1 MNLLRW
7 KRNSWDNLPVLQDEV
22 ERLFDIFYPREIA
35 SLDAVLVPKVDV
47 SEDKDNI
54 YVEADVP
61 GFEQKD
67 IKVSLKDGALSLSA
81 KKEASKEEKKKN
93 YHRIERAYGSFY
105 RQIALPGQVDESK
118 VKAVYKNGVLNLT
131 LPKKEEEK
139 AKEIKIDVEAGS

>member
-1 MNLLRW
+1 MSLLRW
-7 KRNSWDNLPVLQDEV
+7 KGNSWNNLPALQDEV
-22 ERLFDIFYPREIA
+22 ERFFDFFYPREI
-35 SLDAVLVPKVDV
+35 SGLDAVLVPKVDV

-61 GFEQKD
+61 GFDQKD

-81 KKEASKEEKKKN
+81 KKESAKEEKKKN

-105 RQIALPGQVDESK
+105 RQIPLPGQIDESK

-131 LPKKEEEK
+131 LPKREEEK
-139 AKEIKIDVEAGS
+139 AKEIKIDVE